1 MKALPVIKKNLTL
14 ILKERIISTMKSTV
28 LHSILNK
35 QLPRVAAWN
44 STRPSFE
51 GSGYA
56 IEDTKGFG
64 KQM

>member
-1 MKALPVIKKNLTL
+1 MQPLSLKKNLTL
-14 ILKERIISTMKSTV
+14 ILKRRIISAMKTIV
-28 LHSILNK
+28 LHSRLNK
-35 QLPRVAAWN
+35 QLPCVAAWN

-64 KQM
+64 KKM